1 MPPSQT
7 TYDRTTATSWQ
18 LNADD
23 DGPKI
28 NDEGSGIMGVR
39 TSADALAKLR
49 AADPAGDNDVA
60 TKGYGDANWGAG
72 AGADVQD
79 VEFTAMGPYRVDT
92 QVDGRHYN
100 RTGRTLTIEDVTMHR
115 ETAGVSGSTTIDINI
130 DGTTIYTTQANRPTV
145 AYTEGDDAV
154 DQGGTP
160 DVTSWPN
167 NSYVSF
173 DIDAVEGGGRANL
186 RVVVTAS

>member
-23 DGPKI
+23 DGPKL
-28 NDEGSGIMGVR
+28 NDEGSGVMGVR
-39 TSADALAKLR
+39 TAADALARLQ
-49 AADPAGDNDVA
+49 AASPTGNDDVA
-60 TKGYGDANWGAG
+60 TKAYGDANWGAG
-72 AGADVQD
+72 AGSDVQAI
-79 VEFTAMGPYRVDT
+79 EFTAMGPYLVDT

-100 RTGRTLTIEDVTMHR
+100 RTGRTLNVSDVTMHR
-115 ETAGVSGSTTIDINI
+115 ERAGVSGSTTIDVNI
-130 DGTTIYTTQANRPTV
+130 DGTTIYTTQSNRPTV
-145 AYTEGDDAV
+145 AYSEGDDAV

-160 DVTSWPN
+160 DVTACPDG
-167 NSYVSF
+167 SYFSL
-173 DIDAVEGGGRANL
+173 DIDAIEGGGRANL

>member
-1 MPPSQT
+1 MPSQT
-7 TYDRTTATSWQ
+7 SHDSTSAESWQ
-18 LNADD
+18 VNADQDGPRIKDLGSGVMGVRNADD
-23 DGPKI
+23 
-28 NDEGSGIMGVR
+28 
-39 TSADALAKLR
+39 DALAKLQ
-49 AADPAGDNDVA
+49 AADPTVDAEVA

-79 VEFTAMGPYRVDT
+79 VEFTAMGPYRVDA

-100 RTGRTLTIEDVTMHR
+100 RTGRSLTIDDVTMHR
-115 ETAGVSGSTTIDINI
+115 ETAGVSGSTTIDVNI

-160 DVTSWPN
+160 DVTSWPS
-167 NSYVSF
+167 NSYVTF
-173 DIDAVEGGGRANL
+173 DIDAIEGGGRANL